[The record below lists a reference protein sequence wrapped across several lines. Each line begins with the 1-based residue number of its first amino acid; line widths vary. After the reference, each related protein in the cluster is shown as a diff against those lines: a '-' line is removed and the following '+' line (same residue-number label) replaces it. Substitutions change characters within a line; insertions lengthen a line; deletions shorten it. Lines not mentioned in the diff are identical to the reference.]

1 MHFHPSHGRP
11 RVAALIGLAPGM
23 VAPSTFES
31 QVTASV
37 ALWLRRTNLLHTQLS
52 AKVCPVSIVEPACV
66 ELMADTEEA
75 DWIARAQRGD
85 AAAFGQLVRMHQR
98 RVYACA
104 ARMLGDRS
112 EAEDAVQETFLRAY
126 RAIDRFDGRAELS
139 TWLYRIC
146 VNVSLNAIRKR
157 KRIDTSDIH
166 DPRVPEAEAEPTQG
180 NTNPAHAVENAQLY
194 ARLSRAMDELSP
206 SLRSTVVL
214 VLLEGVPQKDAAE
227 ALGCSEGTIA
237 WRIHESR
244 KKLREKLGDLLDEIS
259 AEGRRP

>member
-1 MHFHPSHGRP
+1 MRFHPSHVRP
-11 RVAALIGLAPGM
+11 K
-23 VAPSTFES
+23 VAPL
-31 QVTASV
+31 AG
-37 ALWLRRTNLLHTQLS
+37 LWLNEFVGSAFGVLYPNMFEFQVPAWEATWLRLTNLPPLRLS
-52 AKVCPVSIVEPACV
+52 AKLLD
-66 ELMADTEEA
+66 LMAEPEEA

-85 AAAFGQLVRMHQR
+85 AAAFGRLVRMHQR

-104 ARMLGDRS
+104 AHMLGDRS

-157 KRIDTSDIH
+157 KRTDTSDIH

-180 NTNPAHAVENAQLY
+180 NTNPGHAVENAQLY
-194 ARLSRAMDELSP
+194 ARLASAMEELSP

-214 VLLEGVPQKDAAE
+214 VLLEGVPQKEAAE

-244 KKLREKLGDLLDEIS
+244 KKLREKLGDLLDELS
-259 AEGRRP
+259 SDGRRA